1 MIFFQRALQAR
12 RLASWTFLLA
22 IMLVTRPV
30 GSAAEVKVIRTPNDG
45 IQPQLVV
52 EASGKQHL
60 IYFKG
65 GKQRGNVFCVTRESK
80 GASDAWSESKRVNS
94 EPGSARRNGAI
105 SHARLAVDE
114 SGRAHV
120 TWFTMRPP
128 NYYYA
133 RMNDDGTGF
142 EPQRSLVKR
151 NIHGV
156 EAGAALV
163 TTGSDKV
170 SLIWHAG
177 PFAQVETRGIF
188 MRQSTDGGRT
198 FGVERR
204 IDSAQAG
211 SCPCCG
217 LSAFADAGGRLLVS
231 YRSAEEK
238 IHRDMTLLNS
248 TDGGQSFSNATLQK
262 WDIPRCPVATTV
274 FAPGP
279 DGQVAVAWETKGQV
293 YFASTKTPDKPVSP
307 PVAGYGKVRRK
318 NPAIA
323 INGRGETLLAW
334 GEGEGFRAG
343 GKLHWMIFDSSG
355 KPSGQKGQPGV
366 IPDSSMPATAALLDG
381 SFVLVY

>member
-1 MIFFQRALQAR
+1 VR
-12 RLASWTFLLA
+12 
-22 IMLVTRPV
+22 
-30 GSAAEVKVIRTPNDG
+30 RTPNDG

-52 EASGKQHL
+52 EALGKKHL

-65 GKQRGNVFCVTRESK
+65 GKQRGNVFYVTRESK
-80 GASDAWSESKRVNS
+80 GASDVWSESKRVNS

-204 IDSAQAG
+204 IDSAKAG

-248 TDGGQSFSNATLQK
+248 TADKVFRMR
-262 WDIPRCPVATTV
+262 RCKSGTFHGVRWQQPSSL
-274 FAPGP
+274 P
-279 DGQVAVAWETKGQV
+279 DRT
-293 YFASTKTPDKPVSP
+293 DRSP
-307 PVAGYGKVRRK
+307 SP
-318 NPAIA
+318 
-323 INGRGETLLAW
+323 
-334 GEGEGFRAG
+334 
-343 GKLHWMIFDSSG
+343 G
-355 KPSGQKGQPGV
+355 KPRGRSTSLPRRRRTNQFLRQLRAMGRFDERTRRSRSTGGARPCWPGAKARAFELEASC
-366 IPDSSMPATAALLDG
+366 IG
-381 SFVLVY
+381 